1 MAVDPE
7 QVTPEAMRY
16 VALAIAQQRV
26 LSARCI
32 PEESLPLVFLCPPV
46 HITADDLTRVAVFA
60 IYGDDVI
67 VETPFP
73 TGSKLP
79 QFRTCRVWPIADFD
93 RAIELGRRARQ
104 QWESSLDNV
113 TSAG

>member
-1 MAVDPE
+1 MAIVPE
-7 QVTPEAMRY
+7 QVTPDAIRY

-32 PEESLPLVFLCPPV
+32 PEESWPLVFLCPPV
-46 HITADDLTRVAVFA
+46 QITADDLKRVAVFA

-73 TGSKLP
+73 TGTKLP
-79 QFRTCRVWPIADFD
+79 QFQTCRVWPIADFD
-93 RAIELGRRARQ
+93 RAIELGRRARE
-104 QWESSLDNV
+104 QWEDSLDHV
-113 TSAG
+113 ASAR